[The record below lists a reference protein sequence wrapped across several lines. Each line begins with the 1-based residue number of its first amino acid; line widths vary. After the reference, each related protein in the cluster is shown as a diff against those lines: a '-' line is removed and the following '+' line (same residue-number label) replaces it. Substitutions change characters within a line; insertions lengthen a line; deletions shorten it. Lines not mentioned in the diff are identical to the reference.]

1 MGNPNGVR
9 SSTEPFHPAVS
20 NSFSE
25 FSSTSTSRPA
35 LVVHRCPH
43 HQPHPDLSLPQHNHH
58 PRRRGR
64 SLLCSLPFLPVCAAL
79 PAHRRRHR
87 HQPLLRSPAPV
98 SRLPFLQRPSRRCLS
113 ARTRRL
119 HRSPL
124 QCPSHRCRS
133 ARTHCLHGSL
143 AALPVYRH
151 RHHQPRPHHVSGVG
165 RSPAP
170 LLPFARLPQRRLA
183 PEPLNPRRN
192 PSHGKH
198 RRLAISFFFQLEFPC
213 ALPHCTLKKPLTWQ
227 T

>member
-43 HQPHPDLSLPQHNHH
+43 HQPHPDLSLPQHHHH

-64 SLLCSLPFLPVCAAL
+64 SLLCSLPFLPVSAAL

-87 HQPLLRSPAPV
+87 HQPPLRSPAPV

-133 ARTHCLHGSL
+133 ARTRRLHGSL
-143 AALPVYRH
+143 AALPVHRH
-151 RHHQPRPHHVSGVG
+151 RHHQPRPQPLPPPPVEPSSRPSNSRHINVDVCATAVG
-165 RSPAP
+165 HAP
-170 LLPFARLPQRRLA
+170 DAHPMCLLLVPGLRRA
-183 PEPLNPRRN
+183 TDKETLNT
-192 PSHGKH
+192 SD
-198 RRLAISFFFQLEFPC
+198 
-213 ALPHCTLKKPLTWQ
+213 
-227 T
+227 